1 MKLKSTISLLSLATA
16 LSAQAGGLYYV
27 PNESEE
33 TTTLPIE
40 WGVGMSAIWDDN
52 TTPSAAGP
60 DDETF
65 SVNPYV
71 EMSFV
76 SGSPQTVWDVYAKL
90 GVLYYL
96 DEPVAAGSDDVYGQM
111 QLGVNLTHRFDER
124 LRLVSRNYAS
134 YELEPDYSYGFATN
148 RQSSEYLYLDIDNSL
163 GYRWTERLAT
173 YTGLQLTML
182 DYANSSDSNRF
193 TWTLYNQFRY
203 VLSAQTVGTASIR
216 YAETTADGQASNS
229 TDTYLLL
236 GAEHRFTPNTIL
248 IGNVGAQIRQVDDVN
263 GDDTTSPFMELTL
276 RTQVNEQFTVSS
288 FLRYGTEV
296 YDTVVSLPALAEFD
310 SRLTLRVGTQANYQ
324 VSQKLALF
332 SGIDLIS
339 TSYEEGRT
347 VPGGL
352 SVGDREETLFNANIG
367 ATLEI
372 TEYLDGTISYNF
384 TNADSDIPDRSYDRN
399 RISIG
404 LKAEF

>member
-1 MKLKSTISLLSLATA
+1 MRLTYTISLLSILAA
-16 LSAQAGGLYYV
+16 FSAQGKGLYYV

-33 TTTLPIE
+33 TLPIE
-40 WGVGMSAIWDDN
+40 WGVGMNAIWDSN
-52 TTPSAAGP
+52 TTPATPGP

-65 SVNPYV
+65 SVSPYV
-71 EMSFV
+71 DMKFV

-96 DEPVAAGSDDVYGQM
+96 DEPVAAGSDDTYGQM
-111 QLGVNLTHRFDER
+111 QLGVNLTHSFDER
-124 LRLVSRNYAS
+124 LRFVSRNFAS

-148 RQSSEYLYLDIDNSL
+148 RQASEYIYWDTDNSL

-173 YTGLQLTML
+173 YTGLKLTML
-182 DYANSSDSNRF
+182 DYANVADADRF

-203 VLSAQTVGTASIR
+203 VLSPQTVGTASIR
-216 YAETTADGQASNS
+216 YAQTTADGQASDS
-229 TDTYLLL
+229 SDLYLLV

-248 IGNVGAQIRQVDDVN
+248 IGSVGAQIREVDSVGGNDS
-263 GDDTTSPFMELTL
+263 TSPYMELTL
-276 RTQVNEQFTVSS
+276 RTQVNEQFTVSA
-288 FLRYGTEV
+288 FLRYGAEV

-324 VSQKLALF
+324 VSEKLAFF
-332 SGIDLIS
+332 SGVDLIS

-347 VPGGL
+347 VPGGVAVANRDEML
-352 SVGDREETLFNANIG
+352 VNAYIG
-367 ATLEI
+367 ATLAI
-372 TEYLDGTISYNF
+372 TEYLDGTLSYNF
-384 TNADSDIPDRSYDRN
+384 TGADSDIPNRSYDRS
-399 RISIG
+399 RISVG

>member
-1 MKLKSTISLLSLATA
+1 MKLTYTISLLSILAA
-16 LSAQAGGLYYV
+16 FSAQGKGLYYV

-33 TTTLPIE
+33 TMPIE
-40 WGVGMSAIWDDN
+40 WGVGMNAIWDDN
-52 TTPSAAGP
+52 TTPAAPGP
-60 DDETF
+60 KDETF
-65 SVNPYV
+65 SISPYV

-96 DEPVAAGSDDVYGQM
+96 DQPVAAGSDDMYGQM
-111 QLGVNLTHRFDER
+111 ELGVNLTHSFDER
-124 LRLVSRNYAS
+124 LRLVSRNFAS

-148 RQSSEYLYLDIDNSL
+148 RQSSEYLYWDTDNSL

-173 YTGLQLTML
+173 YTGLKLTML
-182 DYANSSDSNRF
+182 DYANVTDADRF

-203 VLSAQTVGTASIR
+203 VLSPQTVGTASIR
-216 YAETTADGQASNS
+216 YAQTSADGQASDS

-236 GAEHRFTPNTIL
+236 GAEHRFTPSTIL
-248 IGNVGAQIRQVDDVN
+248 IGSAGAQIRQVDGAN
-263 GDDTTSPFMELTL
+263 GSSSTSPYMELTL

-288 FLRYGTEV
+288 FLRYGAEV

-310 SRLTLRVGTQANYQ
+310 SRLTLRIGAQGNYQ
-324 VSQKLALF
+324 VSQKLGLF
-332 SGIDLIS
+332 SGVDLIS

-347 VPGGL
+347 IPGGF
-352 SVGDREETLFNANIG
+352 SVADREETLFNAYIG
-367 ATLEI
+367 ATLKI

-384 TNADSDIPDRSYDRN
+384 TNADSDIPDRSYARN
-399 RISIG
+399 RISVG
-404 LKAEF
+404 LKADF